1 MTDKKKQR
9 RGTTPATS
17 RSSPRTLQRLER
29 EARIIE
35 LRNRKMTLSQIGAD
49 LGISK
54 QAVQVHLDR
63 IMARSVDKT
72 DTGAEKLRTRQLAEA
87 LELRGRLF
95 DVINSDAEP
104 VEIVAA
110 VKALVGVQQH
120 EAKLVGAFAPE
131 KRELSGPNGGPLQT
145 ESKVAAVDLRRLDDA
160 KLAQLEQLLIEAQ
173 PSEPTAEGEG

>member
-1 MTDKKKQR
+1 
-9 RGTTPATS
+9 

-63 IMARSVDKT
+63 IMSRSVDKT
-72 DTGAEKLRTRQLAEA
+72 DTEAEKLRTRQLAEA

-110 VKALVGVQQH
+110 IKALVGVQQH

-131 KRELSGPNGGPLQT
+131 KRELSGP
-145 ESKVAAVDLRRLDDA
+145 
-160 KLAQLEQLLIEAQ
+160 
-173 PSEPTAEGEG
+173 